1 MERFIGL
8 DVHAASTTCAVI
20 DAKGKHLRSAVV
32 ETNGQALIEFLKL
45 QPGTLRLC
53 MEEGAQSL
61 WLAEILKPH
70 VAQLVVLHLSES
82 RGPKSDERD
91 AFALAE
97 RMRMGKLENVVYKE
111 TGAFGTLRQLA
122 KTHAMIVQDT
132 VRIQNR
138 IKALF
143 RSRGVSVSG
152 KSIYASDE
160 HEAWVEKLP
169 ASAQGAARLL
179 FAEYD
184 AQCGVRAEAE
194 KRLVAESHQHPI
206 TRKLETCPGLGPI
219 RVAQLVSIVVTPDR
233 FRTRA
238 QFWSYCGLGIVMRS
252 SSDWVKE
259 RCRRLAAQEGD
270 ADARAQRQP
279 QPHARE
285 RVQGSGDDG
294 RDAAPDERAGRGVQA
309 QARQRHEA
317 EPREGDPRAQDRVD
331 GAVDVEAQGGVRRGE
346 ARGEAAVIACLAERP
361 STVGHESEHR
371 SRSAH
376 RTSRSRRRASIGLL
390 DDERRTIT
398 RRCAPVPTDRLCP
411 PESRRK
417 PWHADALIEGWFPH
431 SRENTMASMS
441 DER

>member
-53 MEEGAQSL
+53 MEEGTQSL

-97 RMRMGKLENVVYKE
+97 RMRMGKLENAVYKE

-143 RSRGVSVSG
+143 RSRGVSASG

-259 RCRRLAAQEGD
+259 PAGDWQRKTVMQTRGLNYNHNHTLKSVFKGAATTVATQLPTSALGVAYKHMLDSGTKPNLAKVTL
-270 ADARAQRQP
+270 ARKIASTVLSMWK
-279 QPHARE
+279 HKEAY
-285 RVQGSGDDG
+285 
-294 RDAAPDERAGRGVQA
+294 DAAK
-309 QARQRHEA
+309 H
-317 EPREGDPRAQDRVD
+317 
-331 GAVDVEAQGGVRRGE
+331 
-346 ARGEAAVIACLAERP
+346 AAKPP
-361 STVGHESEHR
+361 S
-371 SRSAH
+371 
-376 RTSRSRRRASIGLL
+376 
-390 DDERRTIT
+390 
-398 RRCAPVPTDRLCP
+398 
-411 PESRRK
+411 
-417 PWHADALIEGWFPH
+417 
-431 SRENTMASMS
+431 
-441 DER
+441 